1 MPHPGG
7 NITGSLIQQTDLAGK
22 RLEPL
27 HELVPGLLRLAIL
40 ANVGY
45 PAAVLEMG
53 TVLAKLSEL
62 LFVEDAAALCRGGDV
77 SGSHWAVHATI

>member
-1 MPHPGG
+1 
-7 NITGSLIQQTDLAGK
+7 
-22 RLEPL
+22 
-27 HELVPGLLRLAIL
+27 L

-62 LFVEDAAALCRGGDV
+62 LFVEALRRYVEVVTSRGAIGQFMLLSDRPAAAV
-77 SGSHWAVHATI
+77 ATKAL